1 MAGKGRV
8 LQGEVEGLMVMDQWQ
23 VRRPGGGG
31 NIAPPVQSC
40 LCTACPNLSDI
51 RSSCIDF
58 LSPPQASLM
67 RALADMKLRTDPA
80 AKQAVEKQFSLV
92 DEKSDAGVSAADSD
106 DDENEGDE
114 TDDRPESPSK
124 VTGAVGETS
133 SRSISS
139 SSSRVT
145 AGGGSQAGSDEGQ
158 VNGYG
163 DSDGGQVD
171 SDDEVSSR
179 ATRAPPPRR
188 RRMSG
193 GQQGRAAG
201 ERTGPSVRAGRST
214 GKYERGE

>member
-1 MAGKGRV
+1 
-8 LQGEVEGLMVMDQWQ
+8 
-23 VRRPGGGG
+23 
-31 NIAPPVQSC
+31 
-40 LCTACPNLSDI
+40 
-51 RSSCIDF
+51 
-58 LSPPQASLM
+58 M
-67 RALADMKLRTDPA
+67 RALADMKLRTDPE
-80 AKQAVEKQFSLV
+80 AKQAVEKQYSLV
-92 DEKSDAGVSAADSD
+92 DEKSDAGVSAADSA

-114 TDDRPESPSK
+114 TDDRPE
-124 VTGAVGETS
+124 TGAVGETS

-193 GQQGRAAG
+193 GRQGRAAG